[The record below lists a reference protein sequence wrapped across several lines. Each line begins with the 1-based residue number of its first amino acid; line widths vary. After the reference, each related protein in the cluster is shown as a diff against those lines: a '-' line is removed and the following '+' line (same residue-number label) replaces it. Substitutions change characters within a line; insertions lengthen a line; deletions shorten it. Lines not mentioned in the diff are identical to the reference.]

1 MASIIKIKRSDTNGG
16 APTTLASGELAYSSL
31 AGTQSNG
38 GARLFIGVGTETAG
52 NAAARHVVG
61 GKYFTDMLDHVQGTL
76 TADSAILTDAASR
89 VNELKAGT
97 AVANLTLGTNII
109 TADGTTGTDL
119 PILFT
124 PKNNGT
130 LRIVQQ
136 ASTTPYEDLVLD
148 EDDIPNKKYVDDL
161 ITSVNSL
168 VVEDEDLTNPETVA
182 FGLDTLQIT
191 GGEGIDTVVSRG
203 VAPNDNR
210 VILTISGELA
220 TADALAANA
229 NIGVSSYSLTGF
241 DVAAGFVTL
250 KANVPQSVSTDGS
263 AATPAT
269 NAFTIAGGRG
279 ITTSGSGAIVTI
291 DGDIATAQ
299 ASTSTTGVG
308 VASFDS
314 ANFEVDSNGWVGI
327 KAAGVSNAELV
338 NSTTTLGTS
347 TLTLGAATTD
357 IAGLTSLVIDDLT
370 IDGSSITATG
380 TGPDINIVLDPLGAG
395 VIDVSNAQIVNVANP
410 TQSQHAATK
419 AYVDAVKT
427 GLDIKDSVR
436 VGTIGLLT
444 VNASGTGVGKTL
456 SNAGVLEP
464 IEIDDVALV
473 LGDRVLVKDQGGVN
487 PHEDNGIYTV
497 TTVGTVSAP
506 WVLTRAPD
514 ADQNPNTL
522 GFSEVTAGLFVFVEE
537 GTIHSDSG
545 WVLTTDNPIVID
557 TTQLSFTQFSGAG
570 AVDAGQGVSR
580 LGTTINVGQGDGIL
594 VTADHVSVNTS
605 IAGDGLTATAGGT
618 YGGAATLQVV
628 GTADRISVSAD
639 AVDIASTYAGQN
651 TITTLGTI
659 GTGVWQGTTITV
671 PYGGTGATTFTA
683 KGVIYGDGTNSLKV
697 TGLGTYDSVNLV
709 GQFLTVDSNQVPT
722 WTNTVDGGTY

>member
-1 MASIIKIKRSDTNGG
+1 MASIIKIKRSDANGG

-31 AGTQSNG
+31 AGTESNG
-38 GARLFIGVGTETAG
+38 GERLFIGVGTETAG
-52 NAAARHVVG
+52 NAAGRHVLG
-61 GKYFTDMLDHVQGTL
+61 GKYFTDMLDHTKGTL
-76 TADSAILTDAASR
+76 TASSAILTDTNSL

-97 AVANLTLGTNII
+97 TVLNLTLGTNII
-109 TADGTTGTDL
+109 TAAGTSATD
-119 PILFT
+119 IGIDFT

-136 ASTTPYEDLVLD
+136 GGATAYEDLVLN

-168 VVEDEDLTNPETVA
+168 IVEDEDLADPETVA
-182 FGLDTLQIT
+182 FGIDTLQIT
-191 GGEGIDTVVSRG
+191 GGEGIDTVVSKVG
-203 VAPNDNR
+203 AR
-210 VILTISGELA
+210 VILTVSGELA
-220 TADALAANA
+220 TAATLAASA

-241 DVAAGFVTL
+241 DVSAGFVTL

-291 DGDIATAQ
+291 DGDIAIAQ

-314 ANFEVDSNGWVGI
+314 ANFEVDTNGWVGI

-357 IAGLTSLVIDDLT
+357 IAGLTSLVVDDLT

-380 TGPDINIVLDPLGAG
+380 IGPDINIVLAPLGAG
-395 VIDVSNAQIVNVANP
+395 VIDASNAQIVNVANP

-464 IEIDDVALV
+464 IEIDDVPLV
-473 LGDRVLVKDQGGVN
+473 LGNRVLVKDQGGVN

-497 TTVGTVSAP
+497 TTVGDGSTP

-605 IAGDGLTATAGGT
+605 IAGNGLTATAGGT
-618 YGGAATLQVV
+618 YGGAVTLQVV

-639 AVDIASTYAGQN
+639 AVDIDAAYVGQ
-651 TITTLGTI
+651 TSITTLGTI